1 VPSSMLDLRG
11 VFPPIPTPFDEFG
24 AVDSEALTQ
33 HLEFLGAFDLSGYVV
48 LGSNGE
54 AVHLSIEERSQLLG
68 IARDLVPEN
77 RLLIAGTGCP
87 STRQTIEVSRRAAD
101 IGADA
106 VLVLP
111 PHYYQGRMTREALT
125 KHFHAVAEAISIPVI
140 IYNMPSC
147 TGIDMD
153 VDTVVAIAN
162 HPNIIGLK
170 DSGGNVAKLGALHQ
184 LLGDDFQILAGSA
197 SFLLPALSVG
207 SVGGV
212 LALANIAPAQCLAIR
227 EHALAGDW
235 NRARE
240 VQVRLIEANT
250 AVTGRWGV
258 AGLKAA
264 MKMMGLPSSFV
275 RAPLL
280 DLKDPDIEQLM
291 TILTASQILKS

>member
-1 VPSSMLDLRG
+1 VSQPMLDLRG
-11 VFPPIPTPFDEFG
+11 LFPPIPTPFNATG
-24 AVDSEALTQ
+24 AIDSEVLTA
-33 HLEFLGAFDLSGYVV
+33 HFDFLCAFDLRGYVM

-54 AVHLSIEERSQLLG
+54 AVHLSLEERSQLLEISRG
-68 IARDLVPEN
+68 LIPEN
-77 RLLIAGTGCP
+77 RLLIVGTGCQ
-87 STRQTIEVSRRAAD
+87 STRQTIALSKRAAD
-101 IGADA
+101 VGADA

-111 PHYYQGRMTREALT
+111 PHYYRGRMTLEALT
-125 KHFHAVAEAISIPVI
+125 RHFHAVADTLSIPVI
-140 IYNMPSC
+140 LYNMPAC
-147 TGIDMD
+147 TGMD
-153 VDTVVAIAN
+153 LDVPTVAAIAN
-162 HPNIIGLK
+162 HGNIIGLK

-207 SVGGV
+207 AIGGV

-227 EHALAGDW
+227 ENAMAGNW

-240 VQVRLIEANT
+240 IQVRLIEANM
-250 AVTGRWGV
+250 AVTSRWGV

-280 DLKDPDIEQLM
+280 DLDGADIEQLKS
-291 TILTASQILKS
+291 ILKASQILKS